1 MAFNPFSFLTN
12 IRESIDGILGG
23 LPPQTVK
30 LIGKAGMALA
40 VLIGLALAWLSFQKG
55 LEMAGEEDR
64 AKVLDRKAL
73 FLEDIEREY
82 NRKRK
87 EIRWSDPGLNDSKS
101 NSLDIERYSQDRPKA
116 GPSAP
121 KASLEEGNTLSNSR
135 RNEGDSRVFFPNENE
150 RPPREDSAPS
160 NSSDSAPKLEP
171 KSQSEQNSSSRSDS
185 SSRLEKP
192 PRKTTGPQLRE

>member
-1 MAFNPFSFLTN
+1 MAFNPFAVLTG
-12 IRESIDGILGG
+12 IRQSVDGILGG

-30 LIGKAGMALA
+30 MIGKAA
-40 VLIGLALAWLSFQKG
+40 LALAALIALALGWFSFQKG

-87 EIRWSDPGLNDSKS
+87 DVHWSDPSLRDSS
-101 NSLDIERYSQDRPKA
+101 TSSFDIERYSQEKPKD

-121 KASLEEGNTLSNSR
+121 NGSLEEGNTLSNSR
-135 RNEGDSRVFFPNENE
+135 RKEGDSRVFFPNESE
-150 RPPREDSAPS
+150 RPPREDLAPPGTSS
-160 NSSDSAPKLEP
+160 NDSPRLEP
-171 KSQSEQNSSSRSDS
+171 KGESTPSSIPKNE
-185 SSRLEKP
+185 SRLEKP
-192 PRKTTGPQLRE
+192 PRKPSQLRE